1 MQLKTKR
8 LEELAQEIKNSRKAK
23 EQQKDDK
30 GKQVVAADGD
40 SQSNNLQSNT
50 DNNRTD
56 TDRVRRAQEALDEM

>member
-8 LEELAQEIKNSRKAK
+8 LEELAHEIKNSRKAK

-40 SQSNNLQSNT
+40 NQSNNLQSNT

-56 TDRVRRAQEALDEM
+56 TDRARRAQEALDEM

>member
-40 SQSNNLQSNT
+40 NQSNNLQSNT

-56 TDRVRRAQEALDEM
+56 TDRARRAQEALDEM